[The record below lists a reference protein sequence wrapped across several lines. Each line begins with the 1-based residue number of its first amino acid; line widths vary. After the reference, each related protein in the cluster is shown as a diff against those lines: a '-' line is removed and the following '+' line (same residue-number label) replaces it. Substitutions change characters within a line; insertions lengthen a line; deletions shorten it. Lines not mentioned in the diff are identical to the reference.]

1 LCRRCVK
8 TFGGIVFATSTKVI
22 VFVVQTSRNM
32 PGGDKAI
39 RPEDNPKPFSTTNQP
54 PNRGRKARVFSQLA
68 KEWKERGIERATPEA
83 VKEAFEYVLALHLLD
98 VKDIS
103 GKIEDE
109 TNDMPMVVRLAAKEL
124 LGKKSLDILREML
137 DRAHGKSK
145 QNVDLNVQNVTADD
159 RELSDEQLD
168 AMQKIIHGGTNATG
182 DK

>member
-1 LCRRCVK
+1 
-8 TFGGIVFATSTKVI
+8 
-22 VFVVQTSRNM
+22 M

-39 RPEDNPKPFSTTNQP
+39 RPEDGKQFSTDYQP
-54 PNRGRKARVFSQLA
+54 PNRGRKPRVFSQLA

-83 VKEAFEYVLALHLLD
+83 VREAFEYVLALHLLD

-137 DRAHGKSK
+137 DRAHGKPK
-145 QNVDLNVQNVTADD
+145 QQTELTGKDGGPLNVSFDVDKLSTA
-159 RELSDEQLD
+159 EAAALLD
-168 AMQKIIHGGTNATG
+168 LMEKAKGE
-182 DK
+182 

>member
-1 LCRRCVK
+1 
-8 TFGGIVFATSTKVI
+8 
-22 VFVVQTSRNM
+22 M

-39 RPEDNPKPFSTTNQP
+39 RPEDGKQFSKDYQP
-54 PNRGRKARVFSQLA
+54 PNRGRKPRVFSQLA

-103 GKIEDE
+103 GKVEDE

-145 QNVDLNVQNVTADD
+145 QNVDVSVQNVTASD
-159 RELSDEQLD
+159 RELTDDQLD
-168 AMQKIIHGGTNATG
+168 AMQKIIHGGADTTG

>member
-1 LCRRCVK
+1 
-8 TFGGIVFATSTKVI
+8 
-22 VFVVQTSRNM
+22 M

-39 RPEDNPKPFSTTNQP
+39 RPEDGKQFSKDYQP
-54 PNRGRKARVFSQLA
+54 PNRGRKPRVFSQLA

-103 GKIEDE
+103 GKVEDE

-145 QNVDLNVQNVTADD
+145 QNVDGSVQNVTASD
-159 RELSDEQLD
+159 RELTDDQLD
-168 AMQKIIHGGTNATG
+168 AMQKIIHGGADTTG

>member
-1 LCRRCVK
+1 
-8 TFGGIVFATSTKVI
+8 
-22 VFVVQTSRNM
+22 M
-32 PGGDKAI
+32 
-39 RPEDNPKPFSTTNQP
+39 
-54 PNRGRKARVFSQLA
+54 
-68 KEWKERGIERATPEA
+68 
-83 VKEAFEYVLALHLLD
+83 KEAFEYVLALHLLD